1 MMALSVGTGTGG
13 VSYFGHS
20 FPDEFHPSLIHKGQ
34 GVVSMANSGP
44 NTNNAQFFITFKTA
58 SHLDNVHSIF
68 GRVVGGIDVLESME
82 LVKTDTM
89 DKPTKP
95 IMIAKTIVLVNPFD
109 ELDEILRKELELEK
123 QREESSVGREVE
135 CWMVM
140 YRKAVILKEESLWR

>member
-1 MMALSVGTGTGG
+1 
-13 VSYFGHS
+13 
-20 FPDEFHPSLIHKGQ
+20 
-34 GVVSMANSGP
+34 MANSGP

-82 LVKTDTM
+82 LVKTDAM

-95 IMIAKTIVLVNPFD
+95 IMIAKTIVLVNPFE

-123 QREESSVGREVE
+123 QREELSVGREME
-135 CWMVM
+135 CWGMM
-140 YRKAVILKEESLWR
+140 YRKAVILPEESP

>member
-1 MMALSVGTGTGG
+1 
-13 VSYFGHS
+13 
-20 FPDEFHPSLIHKGQ
+20 
-34 GVVSMANSGP
+34 MANSGP

-58 SHLDNVHSIF
+58 SHLDKVHSIF

-82 LVKTDTM
+82 LVKTDAM

-123 QREESSVGREVE
+123 QREENAVGREME
-135 CWMVM
+135 CRMIM
-140 YRKAVILKEESLWR
+140 HRKAIVLREKRQ